1 MKSGKQKRIE
11 IKNARKKRAQ
21 KKYERKHGIKRKEVT
36 ANTAPCNASLLAP
49 NRSYSDPPFVHRGYY
64 CDILFKCHDC
74 RKQEVWSATRQ
85 KWWYEV
91 AKGDVWTTA
100 VRCNSCRRKE
110 RERRAEARKIHLE
123 GIARKEMQRAEQA
136 KSKTS

>member
-1 MKSGKQKRIE
+1 MPGKSV
-11 IKNARKKRAQ
+11 IK
-21 KKYERKHGIKRKEVT
+21 KKYELKHGIKRKEVT

-49 NRSYSDPPFVHRGYY
+49 NSSYSEPPFVHRGYY

-74 RKQEVWSATRQ
+74 GKQEVWSATRQ

-100 VRCNSCRRKE
+100 VRCNTCRHKE
-110 RERRAEARKIHLE
+110 RERKAEARRIHLE
-123 GIARKEMQRAEQA
+123 GVAKKQKQRAEHA
-136 KSKTS
+136 KSKTT

>member
-21 KKYERKHGIKRKEVT
+21 KKYELTSGIMRKEVT
-36 ANTAPCNASLLAP
+36 ANTAPCNPSLLI
-49 NRSYSDPPFVHRGYY
+49 NHRYSDPPFVHRGYY
-64 CDILFKCHDC
+64 CDILFKCKDC

-100 VRCNSCRRKE
+100 IRCNACRRKE
-110 RERRAEARKIHLE
+110 RVRKAEARRVHME
-123 GIARKEMQRAEQA
+123 GLARKQMRHA
-136 KSKTS
+136 

>member
-21 KKYERKHGIKRKEVT
+21 KKYELTLGVKRKEVT
-36 ANTAPCNASLLAP
+36 ANTAPCNSSLLV
-49 NRSYSDPPFVHRGYY
+49 NSSYSDPPFVHRGYY
-64 CDILFKCHDC
+64 CDILFKCKDC
-74 RKQEVWSATRQ
+74 GKQEVWSATRQ

-100 VRCNSCRRKE
+100 VRCNGCRRKE
-110 RERRAEARKIHLE
+110 RARKTEARRIHLE
-123 GIARKEMQRAEQA
+123 GVARKKMDRAEQA
-136 KSKTS
+136 KSKTT